1 MFPPLTTRVAS
12 DGDQQAQLMVWV
24 LAGPWKTKRPR
35 VQSFSGT
42 LIVIS
47 ADWPGASTPLAG
59 LKATAPGTVVEV
71 DQRRDPLLLDRA
83 STLAAQL

>member
-1 MFPPLTTRVAS
+1 
-12 DGDQQAQLMVWV
+12 
-24 LAGPWKTKRPR
+24 

-42 LIVIS
+42 VIVIS
-47 ADWPGASTPLAG
+47 ADSPGASTPLAG

-71 DQRRDPLLLDRA
+71 DQRSDPLLLDRA

>member
-1 MFPPLTTRVAS
+1 MQRVLRCVTS
-12 DGDQQAQLMVWV
+12 PGDQQAQLMVWV
-24 LAGPWKTKRPR
+24 LAGPWKAKRPR

-42 LIVIS
+42 VIVIS

-71 DQRRDPLLLDRA
+71 DQRRGPLLLDSA